1 MQVQWGTQIERVIAD
16 EGEKALSWAFLH
28 QHSQKRYN
36 KLDIWINI
44 PIIVLSTL
52 TGTASV
58 GSQSLFGDS
67 PVAPVVIGLISL
79 LVGVLNTLSSYF
91 GWAKR
96 TEGHRLCGIQYEKYH
111 NFIRIELSLPREE
124 RMVPSEFLKIIKEG
138 FERLAETSPQIPDEV
153 IALYKERFGADQELS
168 KPTIANGIDKIEIYS
183 EVKEAM
189 SRRASVIELPIIAPT
204 ATATAEIIPVE
215 IIPVAPPKKPT
226 WK

>member
-1 MQVQWGTQIERVIAD
+1 MSKEINWGSQIEKVIAD

-28 QHSQKRYN
+28 QHAQKNYN
-36 KLDIWINI
+36 RLDIWINI

-58 GSQSLFGDS
+58 GSESLFNGNEI
-67 PVAPVVIGLISL
+67 APVIIGLVSL

-111 NFIRIELSLPREE
+111 NFIRIELSLPRYE
-124 RMVPSEFLKIIKEG
+124 RMPPSEFLKIIKEG
-138 FERLAETSPQIPDEV
+138 FERLAETAPQIPDSV
-153 IALYKERFGADQELS
+153 IAMYRMRFENNHELS
-168 KPTIANGIDKIEIYS
+168 KPTIANGMDKIEIYS
-183 EVKEAM
+183 EIKEMA
-189 SRRASVIELPIIAPT
+189 SRRESTVIMDTVEPVTVDVELPVVKT
-204 ATATAEIIPVE
+204 QN
-215 IIPVAPPKKPT
+215 KKPV

>member
-1 MQVQWGTQIERVIAD
+1 MATINWGSQIEKVIAD

-28 QHSQKRYN
+28 QHAQKKYN
-36 KLDIWINI
+36 QLDIWINI

-58 GSQSLFGDS
+58 GSESLFNGS
-67 PVAPVVIGLISL
+67 SIAPVIIGLVSL

-111 NFIRIELSLPREE
+111 NFIRIELSLPRDE
-124 RMVPSEFLKIIKEG
+124 RIAPSEFLKIIKEG
-138 FERLAETSPQIPDEV
+138 FERLAETAPQIPDSV
-153 IALYKERFGADQELS
+153 IAMYRSRFGNNHELS
-168 KPTIANGIDKIEIYS
+168 KPTIANGMDKIEIYS
-183 EVKEAM
+183 EVKEAL
-189 SRRASVIELPIIAPT
+189 SRRESVMLMDTTENIIE
-204 ATATAEIIPVE
+204 PVE
-215 IIPVAPPKKPT
+215 PIAAQKKKPV

>member
-1 MQVQWGTQIERVIAD
+1 MSKEINWGSQIEKVIAD

-28 QHSQKRYN
+28 QHAQKKYN
-36 KLDIWINI
+36 RLDIWINI

-58 GSQSLFGDS
+58 GSESLFKGNEI
-67 PVAPVVIGLISL
+67 APVIIGLVSL
-79 LVGVLNTLSSYF
+79 FVGVLNTLSSYF

-124 RMVPSEFLKIIKEG
+124 RMPPSEFLKIIKEG
-138 FERLAETSPQIPDEV
+138 FERLAETAPQIPDSV
-153 IALYKERFGADQELS
+153 IVMYRLRFGNNHELS
-168 KPTIANGIDKIEIYS
+168 KPTIANGIDKIEVYS
-183 EVKEAM
+183 EAKEIA
-189 SRRASVIELPIIAPT
+189 SRRGSLLITETVEVPVTDIIEST
-204 ATATAEIIPVE
+204 EK
-215 IIPVAPPKKPT
+215 PKKKPI

>member
-1 MQVQWGTQIERVIAD
+1 MSKEINWGSQIEKVIAD

-28 QHSQKRYN
+28 QHAQKKYN
-36 KLDIWINI
+36 RLDIWINI

-58 GSQSLFGDS
+58 GSESLFNGNEI
-67 PVAPVVIGLISL
+67 APVIIGLVSL

-111 NFIRIELSLPREE
+111 NFIRIELSLPRNE
-124 RMVPSEFLKIIKEG
+124 RMPPSEFLKIIKEG
-138 FERLAETSPQIPDEV
+138 FERLAETAPQIPDSV
-153 IALYKERFGADQELS
+153 IAMYRMRFENNHELS
-168 KPTIANGIDKIEIYS
+168 KPTIANGMDKIEIYS
-183 EVKEAM
+183 EIKEMA
-189 SRRASVIELPIIAPT
+189 SRRESTVIMDTVEPVTVDVELPVVKT
-204 ATATAEIIPVE
+204 QN
-215 IIPVAPPKKPT
+215 KKPV

>member
-1 MQVQWGTQIERVIAD
+1 MSINWGSQIEKVIAD

-28 QHSQKRYN
+28 QHAQKRYN
-36 KLDIWINI
+36 RLDVWINI

-58 GSQSLFGDS
+58 GSESLFGQS
-67 PVAPVVIGLISL
+67 AVAPVVIGLVAL

-111 NFIRIELSLPREE
+111 NFIRIELSLPRHE
-124 RMVPSEFLKIIKEG
+124 RLAPTDFLKIVKEG
-138 FERLAETSPQIPDEV
+138 FERLAETAPQIPDEV
-153 IALYKERFGADQELS
+153 IKIYKERFGLCHDLS
-168 KPTIANGIDKIEIYS
+168 KPTIANGIDKIEIYCEAK
-183 EVKEAM
+183 EVQ
-189 SRRASVIELPIIAPT
+189 SRRESVIMDVISDTQMTVAVEAPT
-204 ATATAEIIPVE
+204 A
-215 IIPVAPPKKPT
+215 KKKAS

>member
-1 MQVQWGTQIERVIAD
+1 MSKEINWGSQIEKVIAD

-28 QHSQKRYN
+28 QHAQKKYN
-36 KLDIWINI
+36 RLDIWINI

-58 GSQSLFGDS
+58 GSESLFNGNEI
-67 PVAPVVIGLISL
+67 APVIIGLVSL

-111 NFIRIELSLPREE
+111 NFIRIELSLPRYE
-124 RMVPSEFLKIIKEG
+124 RMPPSEFLKIIKEG
-138 FERLAETSPQIPDEV
+138 FERLAETAPQIPDSV
-153 IALYKERFGADQELS
+153 IAMYRMRFENNHELS
-168 KPTIANGIDKIEIYS
+168 KPTIANGMDKIEIYS
-183 EVKEAM
+183 EIKEMA
-189 SRRASVIELPIIAPT
+189 SRRESTVIMDTVEPVTVDVELPVVKT
-204 ATATAEIIPVE
+204 QN
-215 IIPVAPPKKPT
+215 KKPV